1 MKEQRYPQLDERAVT
16 ATLPNGLPVCVV
28 PKQGFAKKVRLFC
41 HQLRFHGYQI
51 YLDGPGL

>member
-16 ATLPNGLPVCVV
+16 AHPAQRTTRMRGAKAGVC
-28 PKQGFAKKVRLFC
+28 QKVRLFC

-51 YLDGPGL
+51 HLDGPGL